1 MNQVGEPYGA
11 LVFAK
16 AESSHLA
23 REAVVGELTQRSMGG
38 YWGFTLPFLEP
49 VQVGTDDGKAVV
61 EKYWNAYIEQ
71 GVQDVDDS
79 PDGDR

>member
-23 REAVVGELTQRSMGG
+23 REAVVGELTRRSMGD
-38 YWGFTLPFLEP
+38 YWGFTLPLLEP
-49 VQVGTDDGKAVV
+49 DFPNTS
-61 EKYWNAYIEQ
+61 NL
-71 GVQDVDDS
+71 
-79 PDGDR
+79 